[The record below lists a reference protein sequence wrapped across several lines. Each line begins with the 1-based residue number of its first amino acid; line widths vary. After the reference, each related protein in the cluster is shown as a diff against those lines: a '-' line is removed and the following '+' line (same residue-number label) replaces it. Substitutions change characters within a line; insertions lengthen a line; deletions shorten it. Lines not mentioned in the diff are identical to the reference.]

1 MISFVPTTFED
12 VPQLARWIMADPW
25 HTIKDSTDWWI
36 HGYLTF
42 KLVDERG
49 TVIFVRFDRED
60 DVLRLHS
67 QFGPLSEVSE
77 RRVASAIIE
86 GINNFIPYA
95 KVDGVTGIITESISS
110 KLVSFL
116 KKYLGFEWSACNDY
130 KLTFSEGQ

>member
-12 VPQLARWIMADPW
+12 VPQLARWIQADPW

-42 KLVDERG
+42 KLADDKG
-49 TVIFVRFDRED
+49 TVIFVRFDREK

-77 RRVASAIIE
+77 RRVASAIIQ
-86 GINNFIPYA
+86 GIQNFIPYA
-95 KVDGVTGIITESISS
+95 KLDGATGIITESISV

-116 KKYLGFEWSACNDY
+116 QQHLGFKPVLSTDDY
-130 KLTFSEGQ
+130 ELDFSE